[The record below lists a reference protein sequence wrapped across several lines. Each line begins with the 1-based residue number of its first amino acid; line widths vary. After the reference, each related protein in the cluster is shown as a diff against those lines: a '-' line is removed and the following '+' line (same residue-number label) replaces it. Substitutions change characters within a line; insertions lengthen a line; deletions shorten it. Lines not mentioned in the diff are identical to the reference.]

1 MIQVNGM
8 RFDKRLKKVHVL
20 SFVYK
25 KLNALCLTQFTSEI
39 FLPVV
44 LINLNSFL
52 RWAPREVS
60 LFFGTVLFS
69 LAK

>member
-8 RFDKRLKKVHVL
+8 RFDRRLKKVHVL

-44 LINLNSFL
+44 LI
-52 RWAPREVS
+52 
-60 LFFGTVLFS
+60 
-69 LAK
+69 KI